1 MRINSQRGATLTTTI
16 IAIFIGGFFLTL
28 VFKLGPHYLDNRIVA
43 GALEQVGQSGLKGQS
58 STDIRRKIGDFF
70 TINNIRDI
78 SASKVQIKRSS
89 EGVVLSLDYEKRV
102 ELFANV
108 DVVLKF
114 SDQFNSAEQTD

>member
-1 MRINSQRGATLTTTI
+1 MKINSQRGATLTTTI

-78 SASKVQIKRSS
+78 SASKVQIKRSP
-89 EGVVLSLDYEKRV
+89 EGVVLSLDYDKRV

>member
-1 MRINSQRGATLTTTI
+1 MKINSQRGATLTTTI

-43 GALEQVGQSGLKGQS
+43 GSLEQVGQSGLQGQS

-78 SASKVQIKRSS
+78 SASKVKIKRSP

>member
-1 MRINSQRGATLTTTI
+1 MKINSQRGATLTTTI

-78 SASKVQIKRSS
+78 SASKFRSNAALR
-89 EGVVLSLDYEKRV
+89 GLY
-102 ELFANV
+102 
-108 DVVLKF
+108 
-114 SDQFNSAEQTD
+114 